1 MSDHQKVRS
10 EHVDDYG
17 LSLYP
22 RGTTALDQLAMVSLE
37 ELN

>member
-10 EHVDDYG
+10 EHVDDYE
-17 LSLYP
+17 LSLHAW
-22 RGTTALDQLAMVSLE
+22 GTTALDQLAIVCLE